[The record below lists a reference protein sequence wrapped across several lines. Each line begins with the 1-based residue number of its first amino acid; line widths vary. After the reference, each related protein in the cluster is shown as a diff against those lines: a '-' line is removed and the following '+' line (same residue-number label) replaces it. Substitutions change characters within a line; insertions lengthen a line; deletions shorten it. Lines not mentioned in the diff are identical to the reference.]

1 MRQTIYTA
9 ASGAWIGGTM
19 TVPGVSGGSMAM
31 ILGIYDRLITSVN
44 GIFHREKRKES
55 IIFLLKF
62 LLGAAAGL
70 FLFSSLITFLLDQF
84 PMPTRYFFL
93 GTVAGGVPLI
103 FREAHVKRFSLSVIV
118 YPALGIAAALSIA
131 MLPEGLF
138 DTGFGGG
145 FFSILLGVL
154 IQLAGGVVVAIAL
167 VLPGISVSQMLLVLG
182 LYERLTGAVSALDVM
197 TLLSFLPLMIGTVG
211 GILLTTNLIEKAMKR
226 FPTATYLMIFGFI
239 LGSLPEL
246 FPGIPSGWEILFC
259 ALLGFAGFFALYFVS
274 EKETA

>member
-1 MRQTIYTA
+1 MRQTIYTV

-55 IIFLLKF
+55 MIFLLKF

-103 FREAHVKRFSLSVIV
+103 FREAHIKHFSLSVIV

-138 DTGFGGG
+138 DTGFDGG

-167 VLPGISVSQMLLVLG
+167 VLPGISVSQMLLILG
-182 LYERLTGAVSALDVM
+182 LYERLTGAVSALDGM
-197 TLLSFLPLMIGTVG
+197 TLLSFLPLMFGTVG

-246 FPGIPSGWEILFC
+246 FPGIPRGWEILLC
-259 ALLGFAGFFALYFVS
+259 AALGCAGFFTLYFVS
-274 EKETA
+274 KRETA